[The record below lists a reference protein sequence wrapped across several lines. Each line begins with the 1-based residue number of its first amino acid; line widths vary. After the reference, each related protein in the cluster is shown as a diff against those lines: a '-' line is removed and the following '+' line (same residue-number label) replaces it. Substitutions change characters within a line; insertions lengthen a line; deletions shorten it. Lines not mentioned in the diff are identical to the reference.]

1 MQFLLYPLAIVAG
14 LMNPLQ
20 AACTSSLN
28 KVVHRPFLVGLV
40 SVGGTAT
47 VTLLGTLLLGQL
59 GFEGKAGQVPWWAWL
74 GGLAGSVFLL
84 AQPVAAQK
92 IGAGPFIGLTVTA
105 SVILSVLIDNY
116 GWLGFTQHSASVG
129 RIVGAALM
137 VVGVGLVAAL

>member
-1 MQFLLYPLAIVAG
+1 MQFLLYPLVIVAG

-28 KVVHRPFLVGLV
+28 KVLHRPFMVGVV

-47 VTLLGTLLLGQL
+47 VTLIGALLLGQL
-59 GFEGKAGQVPWWAWL
+59 GLNGKAAQVPWWAWL

-84 AQPVAAQK
+84 AQPIAAQK
-92 IGAGPFIGLTVTA
+92 IGAGPFIGITVTA

-116 GWLGFTQHSASVG
+116 GWLGFPQHTASIG
-129 RIVGAALM
+129 RIVGTGLM
-137 VVGVGLVAAL
+137 VIGVGLVAVL